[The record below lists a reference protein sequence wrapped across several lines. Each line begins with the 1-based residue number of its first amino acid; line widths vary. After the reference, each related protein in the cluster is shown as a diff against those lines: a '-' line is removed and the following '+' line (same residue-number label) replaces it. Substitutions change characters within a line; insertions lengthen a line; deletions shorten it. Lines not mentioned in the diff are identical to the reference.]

1 MAGDAWTLIEDGVR
15 WQQDLKDGTEV
26 RLEARN
32 LRRTSSGIHAYV
44 SIFSGPHRLA
54 HDTLN
59 IGRHPDRVRL
69 ANACKG
75 KNLTADVVRILLD
88 DFCAEVWSRW
98 SKQYE
103 PTEIVPD
110 LSEMKPVEYL
120 LKPYVTEGGG
130 TILFAPPGQGKS
142 YLALL
147 MAQSINQ
154 GSSTYWRSQKRRVLY
169 VNLERSSESVARRLT
184 LVNQCL
190 ELPPDASMRIVNA
203 RGRTVNDIA
212 ETLKEQEPVL
222 VLDSLSRTGMGSMID
237 DEVANR
243 AMDLVN
249 RIGHSWIVIAHT
261 PRSDSTHVFGS
272 QMYDAAA
279 DLTLQLIAQERNGE
293 LGIGLQGRKANDVPI
308 PKMAVWAMRFDE
320 YGLAGFRSADL
331 SEFPGISAG
340 EKMDTE
346 DVIEAYLLRV
356 GEAGSEEIATAAGL
370 VNSTVWRHLKAA
382 KNVQSRRDGKKIL
395 YSISAGK

>member
-1 MAGDAWTLIEDGVR
+1 
-15 WQQDLKDGTEV
+15 
-26 RLEARN
+26 
-32 LRRTSSGIHAYV
+32 
-44 SIFSGPHRLA
+44 
-54 HDTLN
+54 
-59 IGRHPDRVRL
+59 
-69 ANACKG
+69 
-75 KNLTADVVRILLD
+75 
-88 DFCAEVWSRW
+88 
-98 SKQYE
+98 
-103 PTEIVPD
+103 
-110 LSEMKPVEYL
+110 
-120 LKPYVTEGGG
+120 
-130 TILFAPPGQGKS
+130 
-142 YLALL
+142 
-147 MAQSINQ
+147 
-154 GSSTYWRSQKRRVLY
+154 
-169 VNLERSSESVARRLT
+169 
-184 LVNQCL
+184 
-190 ELPPDASMRIVNA
+190 MRIVNA